1 MNMNAQVSTEQSK
14 STLIGRLA
22 DRLIASQYQMAVKS
36 LQMEAPDA
44 LEQIVAQADPAL
56 DSSVAAEIERLLRT
70 GGAPFVRFEKTLM
83 PQMQARF
90 GVTEEQMGALE
101 ARELSAMKKRCNS
114 CSEAARCWQA
124 LRGGESAEQCR
135 EFCPNAGLF
144 RKFKARL

>member
-22 DRLIASQYQMAVKS
+22 DRLIAGQYQMAVKS
-36 LQMEAPDA
+36 LQLEAPDA
-44 LEQIVAQADPAL
+44 LEHIIAQADPAL
-56 DSSVAAEIERLLRT
+56 DSSVAAEIERLLKT
-70 GGAPFVRFEKTLM
+70 GGAPFVRFDKTLM
-83 PQMQARF
+83 PQMQARL

-135 EFCPNAGLF
+135 EFCPNADTF
-144 RKFKARL
+144 DRL

>member
-1 MNMNAQVSTEQSK
+1 MNMNTQVSTQPR
-14 STLIGRLA
+14 STVIGRLA
-22 DRLIASQYQMAVKS
+22 DRLIAGQYQMAVKS

-101 ARELSAMKKRCNS
+101 ARELTAMKKRCNS

-135 EFCPNAGLF
+135 KFVRMQILLNG
-144 RKFKARL
+144 FKA